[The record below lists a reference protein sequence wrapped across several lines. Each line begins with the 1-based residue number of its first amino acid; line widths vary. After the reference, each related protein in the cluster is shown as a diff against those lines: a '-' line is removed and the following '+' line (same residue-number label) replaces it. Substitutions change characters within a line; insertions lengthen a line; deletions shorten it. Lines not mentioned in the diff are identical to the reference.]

1 MLRTGTARI
10 FVQGAAAALLL
21 AGLFF
26 PQPAKAQEDGNE
38 TPLGDV
44 ARNLRKKNPPSSS
57 VIDDDNF
64 TQVMEQAEGQRG
76 ASQKLKFLMTGEAKG
91 FQVSAPD
98 ATCSL
103 AFTANAKTLLS
114 SQYAQLELPAS
125 ETEKLTG
132 PATIE
137 GDALTVSVLNGT
149 DWHVSEVAVA
159 LTIVKKVNAA
169 ESPSGAMKP
178 VGGKDAFDSLVR
190 PEKNSDRTMIY
201 RMREAAPP
209 SSTTVFSAP
218 LNMDIAPGDEWH
230 WAIVEAKGYPPES
243 YSAHAEQNPSN
254 GVAPAMKPVALSPA
268 LLAPMNQA
276 ADSLRQD
283 PQ

>member
-1 MLRTGTARI
+1 MLRTGTAGI
-10 FVQGAAAALLL
+10 FVQGAAAVLL
-21 AGLFF
+21 AVLFCSS
-26 PQPAKAQEDGNE
+26 PAKAQDDENE

-44 ARNLRKKNPPSSS
+44 ARNLRRKNPPSNS
-57 VIDDDNF
+57 VIDDDNLR
-64 TQVMEQAEGQRG
+64 QVMEQAERQRG
-76 ASQKLKFLMTGEAKG
+76 ASQGLKFLMTGEAKG

-169 ESPSGAMKP
+169 EPFDAVKP
-178 VGGKDAFDSLVR
+178 AGGKDAFDSVVR

-201 RMREAAPP
+201 RMRAAAAP
-209 SSTTVFSAP
+209 SSITVFSAP
-218 LNMDIAPGDEWH
+218 LNVDLAPGDEWH
-230 WAIVEAKGYPPES
+230 WAIVEAKGYPPEN
-243 YSAHAEQNPSN
+243 YSARAEENPSN
-254 GVAPAMKPVALSPA
+254 GIAPALKPVALSPA
-268 LLAPMNQA
+268 LMAPTNHA